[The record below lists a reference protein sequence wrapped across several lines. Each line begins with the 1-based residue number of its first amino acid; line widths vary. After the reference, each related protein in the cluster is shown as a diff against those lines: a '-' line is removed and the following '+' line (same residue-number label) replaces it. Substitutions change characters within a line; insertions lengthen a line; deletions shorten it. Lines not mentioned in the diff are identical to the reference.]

1 MTKKSDQR
9 PPNLAMQQ
17 LAKELHKPMVR
28 KFKKIKVHATFI
40 DNIWGADLA
49 DMQLINKS
57 NKGSRLLLCVIDICS
72 IYAWVILLKNKKG
85 ITVTNA
91 FQKTLDES
99 KRKPNKIWVDK
110 GSEFYDR
117 SIKSWLEKKNDI
129 EMYSTYNVFNTKLL
143 LLKDSSE
150 S

>member
-1 MTKKSDQR
+1 MRKKSDQR
-9 PPNLAMQQ
+9 PPDLAMQQ
-17 LAKELHKPMVR
+17 LAKELHKPMIR
-28 KFKKIKVHATFI
+28 KFKKIKVHSTFI

-91 FQKTLDES
+91 FQKISDES
-99 KRKPNKIWVDK
+99 KREPNKIWVDK

-117 SIKSWLEKKNDI
+117 SIKSWLEKKMI
-129 EMYSTYNVFNTKLL
+129 
-143 LLKDSSE
+143 
-150 S
+150 

>member
-1 MTKKSDQR
+1 
-9 PPNLAMQQ
+9 MQQ
-17 LAKELHKPMVR
+17 LAKELHKPMIR
-28 KFKKIKVHATFI
+28 KFKKIKVHSTFI

-91 FQKTLDES
+91 FQKILDES
-99 KRKPNKIWVDK
+99 KREPNKIWVDK

-143 LLKDSSE
+143 LLKDSLE

>member
-1 MTKKSDQR
+1 MRKKSDQR
-9 PPNLAMQQ
+9 PPDLAMQQ
-17 LAKELHKPMVR
+17 LAKELHKPMIR
-28 KFKKIKVHATFI
+28 KFKIIKVHSTFI

-91 FQKTLDES
+91 FQKISDES
-99 KRKPNKIWVDK
+99 KREPNKIWVDK

-117 SIKSWLEKKNDI
+117 SIKSWLEKKMI
-129 EMYSTYNVFNTKLL
+129 
-143 LLKDSSE
+143 
-150 S
+150 